1 MIEEFG
7 HGFRVV
13 LFRKRLNESQK
24 VDGYLGTDGTKT
36 GTDEQVVVKLSEDE
50 LNIINI
56 IKDNPMITQLQL
68 QELTGIPLR
77 TIKRIMSGLQ
87 KNGFS
92 PEQEAIV
99 LVNGI

>member
-1 MIEEFG
+1 M
-7 HGFRVV
+7 
-13 LFRKRLNESQK
+13 LFRKLLNESQK
-24 VDGYLGTDGTKT
+24 LGGYLGTDGTKT

-56 IKDNPMITQLQL
+56 IKDNPTVTQLQL

-87 KNGFS
+87 KKRILTRTGSHRSGQWNIR
-92 PEQEAIV
+92 ER
-99 LVNGI
+99 